1 LSKNIPIAGG
11 PQPHVLQQQQIILQP
26 QQQIVDLQHNVEN
39 AAEVVDEHMGEQQG
53 GVEEKKNMASMAAV
67 GGAAVSAAG

>member
-1 LSKNIPIAGG
+1 LS
-11 PQPHVLQQQQIILQP
+11 VLKVVGVELTWNAYLQ
-26 QQQIVDLQHNVEN
+26 
-39 AAEVVDEHMGEQQG
+39 DEHMGEQQG